1 LQRATATRIDIQ
13 DRSKKTSK
21 GAVYC
26 RVSSDKQKDDLQR
39 QVEAMEA
46 RFPGY
51 QVFTD
56 VASGLNY
63 KRKGL
68 SRLLERAQSGAI
80 EEVVVAHRDRLARFG
95 VELIEWILRRANARL
110 IFLDQT
116 TKQNS
121 NEELAEDLLAVVH
134 VFSCRLN
141 GKRRYKRT
149 HQGAETR
156 TKPALQ
162 EPGQET
168 KTSKKRRVGPRDNS
182 ERHAVQASE
191 DVSNSEAACVADEV
205 DERHTD
211 HVQHGNG

>member
-1 LQRATATRIDIQ
+1 MDEEDAPGLLPTRKAARVIGVSSNTLRTYANQGKIRYELTPGGQRRFDVSSLQRATAPRIDIQ

-26 RVSSDKQKDDLQR
+26 RVSSDKQKER

-68 SRLLERAQSGAI
+68 TRLLERAQSGAI

-95 VELIEWILRRANARL
+95 VE
-110 IFLDQT
+110 
-116 TKQNS
+116 
-121 NEELAEDLLAVVH
+121 
-134 VFSCRLN
+134 
-141 GKRRYKRT
+141 
-149 HQGAETR
+149 
-156 TKPALQ
+156 
-162 EPGQET
+162 
-168 KTSKKRRVGPRDNS
+168 
-182 ERHAVQASE
+182 
-191 DVSNSEAACVADEV
+191 
-205 DERHTD
+205 
-211 HVQHGNG
+211 